1 MLIKPQGSK
10 YATASDTFESLQLTD
25 AGVSQGK
32 QKIFANVNLKIDS
45 GEKVLL
51 QAPSGWGKSTLL
63 NVLMVMLSIK

>member
-10 YATASDTFESLQLTD
+10 YATASDTFQSLQLTD

-45 GEKVLL
+45 GKKFYCKLHQVGGNQLY
-51 QAPSGWGKSTLL
+51 
-63 NVLMVMLSIK
+63 